1 MECQLQLFREKLD
14 YLRKWRRK
22 LLVKQRRAGGGWRGC
37 REEKGGRG
45 PSCARSQKKCRKDNT
60 TRASWPQWIH
70 SRSLALT
77 LLGWHKTKICVRST
91 VLHSRI
97 FRSGKSLWDFYIHP
111 HSSRNRPPAIFLGE
125 FFLVWPSFSASLSV
139 QALFELLLPAKGHW
153 VGGFYRR
160 GREERGGPQPVAIR
174 DQGGSNATT
183 AKVFFFSSS
192 RLLLL

>member
-1 MECQLQLFREKLD
+1 MEDGEGVE
-14 YLRKWRRK
+14 RKR
-22 LLVKQRRAGGGWRGC
+22 GGGGLLAL
-37 REEKGGRG
+37 
-45 PSCARSQKKCRKDNT
+45 ARKRSVERIT
-60 TRASWPQWIH
+60 PPGHHGHSGYTRV
-70 SRSLALT
+70 RSLSLSWVGTRRRFAYVVLY
-77 LLGWHKTKICVRST
+77 